1 MASIKKNDN
10 GLYFQ
15 RHIAV
20 HPCRALDG
28 PHMGTNLRCGW
39 MFRWRL
45 LPDAAECAAMV
56 AIRDAV
62 VPPLRRPIPKT
73 RTAAQKHEI
82 AYQDKLDQSVYQVKD
97 YRDDQR
103 VDDGAAEKLVE
114 HVSPCARDQ
123 TRHHTYQYWIHLF
136 F

>member
-1 MASIKKNDN
+1 MGKPMVEEMNSGTWSRQILCIKDVLPAIMSPTIMIRTCGKSLILLFMASIKKNDN

-62 VPPLRRPIPKT
+62 VP
-73 RTAAQKHEI
+73 
-82 AYQDKLDQSVYQVKD
+82 
-97 YRDDQR
+97 
-103 VDDGAAEKLVE
+103 
-114 HVSPCARDQ
+114 
-123 TRHHTYQYWIHLF
+123 
-136 F
+136 